1 MSTNTAALPA
11 RTHGAPNLAH
21 VLDALEPNRRTQ
33 RLDIFT
39 EHFAH
44 IEAALQRG
52 VTQTAIRKALS
63 DAGLKLSSATFKKLL
78 NAERLRRANSA
89 HSTGGSSEGIA

>member
-1 MSTNTAALPA
+1 MTTDTTPVSPHTPGTQD
-11 RTHGAPNLAH
+11 LAH
-21 VLDALEPNRRTQ
+21 VLDTLQPNQRTQ
-33 RLDIFT
+33 RLDIFA
-39 EHFAH
+39 EHLAH

-78 NAERLRRANSA
+78 SAARLRQSNGANSPD
-89 HSTGGSSEGIA
+89 GSSGGAA